1 MSEEH
6 DKLDLTLM
14 PGGSREQ
21 QMRAG
26 VRTVNA
32 KPMMVAGGLVVGVT
46 VLIGSIMM
54 GRNAPAPN
62 KGAARA
68 AQTEKASAMQ
78 QAASVVGDAKEG
90 TEVPWAGAPPQAAP
104 AQTGAAAVG
113 APGDLDEPP
122 SPSSVPVGSADGSAP
137 LLRPGQAAP
146 GAAAARDGVRQAD
159 QRSQDVQN
167 QRMVAFLD
175 ALKAPPKA
183 TSAASGGLLQKVQ
196 NILPMPGGVLG
207 SAAPAAGGGL
217 SDQEKLTA
225 LQQLMGRQAAAGIEP
240 SAAAKA
246 EYARLTGQPLGSKAQ
261 GGYESFDNQNDGGDR
276 WASTSR
282 PEAPVSPFELRAGFV
297 IPGVMITGVSS
308 ELPGQIEAQ
317 VAQNVF
323 DTATGGYLLIPQGS
337 RLVGSYQSNAAYGQA
352 RVLIAWQRVV
362 FPDGKALDIGAM
374 PGADSAGYAG
384 FHDQVNNH
392 YTRIFGSAVMLSLIG
407 AGAQVGSPQT
417 STLGTT
423 TTVSQALSQ
432 QLAQQLGATATQM
445 IQKNLSIAPTLKIRP
460 GYRFNVVVTKDLV
473 FQSPYRAFDYR
484 GGR

>member
-1 MSEEH
+1 MSDDPH

-14 PGGSREQ
+14 PGGSRDA

-32 KPMMVAGGLVVGVT
+32 KPMMIVGALAVGVT

-54 GRNAPAPN
+54 GRSAPTGH
-62 KGAARA
+62 KGASPLPETQKTSAI
-68 AQTEKASAMQ
+68 QLASN
-78 QAASVVGDAKEG
+78 VVGDAKDG
-90 TEVPWAGAPPQAAP
+90 TEVARAGAPPELAL
-104 AQTGAAAVG
+104 AQSGAAALTLS
-113 APGDLDEPP
+113 GDLDAPP
-122 SPSSVPVGSADGSAP
+122 LPANVPPGGAEADAP
-137 LLRPGQAAP
+137 LLRPAV
-146 GAAAARDGVRQAD
+146 AAAREAGAQGD
-159 QRSQDVQN
+159 QRSQDVQA
-167 QRMVAFLD
+167 QRTAAFLE
-175 ALKAPPKA
+175 ALKASPKA
-183 TSAASGGLLQKVQ
+183 PAGAGGGVLQKVQ
-196 NILPMPGGVLG
+196 NALAPPVATLAT
-207 SAAPAAGGGL
+207 AAPAVGGL
-217 SDQEKLTA
+217 TDQEKLAA
-225 LQQLMGRQAAAGIEP
+225 LQQMMARQAAAGIEP
-240 SAAAKA
+240 SAAAKS
-246 EYARLTGQPLGSKAQ
+246 EYARLTGTNLGSKAQ
-261 GGYESFDNQNDGGDR
+261 DGYGAFDSQGGDR
-276 WASTSR
+276 WTSTSW

-317 VAQNVF
+317 VAQNVY

-337 RLVGSYQSNAAYGQA
+337 RLVGAYRSNAAYGQA

-384 FHDQVNNH
+384 FQDQVNNH
-392 YTRIFGSAVMLSLIG
+392 YGRIFGSAVMLSLIG
-407 AGAQVGSPQT
+407 AGAEVGSPQA
-417 STLGTT
+417 STLGQT

-432 QLAQQLGATATQM
+432 QLAQQLGTTATQM

>member
-1 MSEEH
+1 MSEDPH

-14 PGGSREQ
+14 PGGSREA

-54 GRNAPAPN
+54 SRNAPAPH
-62 KGAARA
+62 KGAAAA
-68 AQTEKASAMQ
+68 AQAEKASAMQ
-78 QAASVVGDAKEG
+78 LASSVLGDAKEG
-90 TEVPWAGAPPQAAP
+90 TEVPKAGAPPDAAP
-104 AQTGAAAVG
+104 APSGAALSG
-113 APGDLDEPP
+113 AGDLDTPP
-122 SPSSVPVGSADGSAP
+122 SPSSVPGGTADANAP

-146 GAAAARDGVRQAD
+146 SVVATREGERQAD

-167 QRMVAFLD
+167 QRVAAFLD

-183 TSAASGGLLQKVQ
+183 ASAASGGLLQKVQ
-196 NILPMPGGVLG
+196 NILPT
-207 SAAPAAGGGL
+207 PASPLATPATAGDGGL
-217 SDQEKLTA
+217 TDREKLTA
-225 LQQLMGRQAAAGIEP
+225 LQQMMARQAAAGIEP
-240 SAAAKA
+240 SPVAKA
-246 EYARLTGQPLGSKAQ
+246 EYARLSGTPVGSKAQ
-261 GGYESFDNQNDGGDR
+261 GGYESFDNQIQAGNR
-276 WASTSR
+276 WASNSR

-317 VAQNVF
+317 VAQNVY

-384 FHDQVNNH
+384 FTDQVNNH
-392 YTRIFGSAVMLSLIG
+392 YARIFGSAVMLSLIG
-407 AGAQVGSPQT
+407 AGAEVGAPQT
-417 STLGTT
+417 STIGT

-432 QLAQQLGATATQM
+432 QLAQQLGSTATQM

>member
-1 MSEEH
+1 
-6 DKLDLTLM
+6 M
-14 PGGSREQ
+14 P
-21 QMRAG
+21 
-26 VRTVNA
+26 
-32 KPMMVAGGLVVGVT
+32 
-46 VLIGSIMM
+46 
-54 GRNAPAPN
+54 
-62 KGAARA
+62 
-68 AQTEKASAMQ
+68 QT
-78 QAASVVGDAKEG
+78 
-90 TEVPWAGAPPQAAP
+90 
-104 AQTGAAAVG
+104 
-113 APGDLDEPP
+113 
-122 SPSSVPVGSADGSAP
+122 
-137 LLRPGQAAP
+137 
-146 GAAAARDGVRQAD
+146 D

-167 QRMVAFLD
+167 QRVSAFLD

-183 TSAASGGLLQKVQ
+183 SSAASGGLLQKVQ
-196 NILPMPGGVLG
+196 NVLPAPGALLG
-207 SAAPAAGGGL
+207 SPAPAASVGL

-225 LQQLMGRQAAAGIEP
+225 LQQMMARQSAAGIEP

-246 EYARLTGQPLGSKAQ
+246 EYARLTGQPAGSKAQ
-261 GGYESFDNQNDGGDR
+261 GGYESFDNQGQGGDR
-276 WASTSR
+276 WASASR
-282 PEAPVSPFELRAGFV
+282 PEAPLSPFELRAGFV

-317 VAQNVF
+317 VAQNVY
-323 DTATGGYLLIPQGS
+323 DTATGGFMLIPQGS

-407 AGAQVGSPQT
+407 AGAEVGQPQT
-417 STLGTT
+417 STLGQT

-432 QLAQQLGATATQM
+432 QLAQQLGSTATQLV
-445 IQKNLSIAPTLKIRP
+445 QKNLSIAPTLKIRP